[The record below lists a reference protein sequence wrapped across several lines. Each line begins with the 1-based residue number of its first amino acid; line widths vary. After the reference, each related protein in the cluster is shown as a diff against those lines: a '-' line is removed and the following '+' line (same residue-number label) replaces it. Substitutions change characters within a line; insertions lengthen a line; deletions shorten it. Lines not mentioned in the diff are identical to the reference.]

1 MSILKKAS
9 KERTNGLVV
18 TLVGSPGTGKTS
30 TAATF
35 PEPFLIRTQGEDV
48 PRDIPTVPDSLG
60 VTDSVDALRELF
72 KALLQDDHG
81 YKTLI
86 IDSIT
91 GLEQMF
97 IQDIL
102 SKDPKAKG
110 INQALGGYGAG
121 PNAVAANHMRVRKA
135 IELLRE
141 RRGMNTVFVAHA
153 DIGRIDPPDSE
164 GFNQYTLRLANKSM
178 APYTDSVDLVGFLR
192 QATILR
198 GEEGES
204 KKAVSTG
211 EIILTTYLNPAFVS
225 KNRLGI
231 KEDILVE
238 QGKNPLEDY
247 LK

>member
-9 KERTNGLVV
+9 KERTNGLIV

-35 PEPFLIRTQGEDV
+35 PDPFLIRTQGEDV

-60 VTDSVDALRELF
+60 VTDSVEDLWEQL
-72 KALLQDDHG
+72 KALLQDEHE

-141 RRGMNTVFVAHA
+141 RRNMNTVFVAHA

-238 QGKNPLEDY
+238 QGKNPLENY
-247 LK
+247 I

>member
-1 MSILKKAS
+1 MSILSKAT
-9 KERTNGLVV
+9 KQRTSGLVL
-18 TLVGSPGTGKTS
+18 TFVGAPGTGKTS

-48 PRDIPTVPDSLG
+48 PRDMPSLPDSIG
-60 VTDSVDALRELF
+60 VTESTEALWEQL
-72 KALLQDDHG
+72 KALLQDDHE

-97 IQDIL
+97 IQDVL

-110 INQALGGYGAG
+110 INQAFGGYGAG
-121 PNAVAANHMRVRKA
+121 PSAVAANHMRVRKA
-135 IELLRE
+135 VELLRSK
-141 RRGMNTVFVAHA
+141 RGMNTVFVAHA

-164 GFNQYTLRLANKSM
+164 GFSQYTLRLSSKSM

-192 QATILR
+192 QDTILR
-198 GEEGES
+198 GEEGER
-204 KKAVSTG
+204 KRATG
-211 EIILTTYLNPAFVS
+211 TDKIIMTTYLNPAFVS

-231 KEDILVE
+231 NKDIIVE
-238 QGKNPLEDY
+238 RGVNPLADY
-247 LK
+247 L